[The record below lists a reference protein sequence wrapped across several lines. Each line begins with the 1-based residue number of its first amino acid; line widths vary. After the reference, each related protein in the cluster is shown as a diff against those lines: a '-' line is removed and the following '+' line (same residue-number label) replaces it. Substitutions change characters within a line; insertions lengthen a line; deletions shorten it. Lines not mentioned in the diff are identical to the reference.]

1 MGQENLAICKSEGDL
16 YNLEHIGKH
25 WGPCT
30 FVRSLEYRE
39 SGTGGSLYA
48 CTCWDHKLCTSYT
61 GRLLRM
67 CAHAQQS
74 HVYVVSALDV
84 MFLHDEM

>member
-39 SGTGGSLYA
+39 SGTGGFTICMYLLGSQALHELHGQTTTYVCP
-48 CTCWDHKLCTSYT
+48 CTTK
-61 GRLLRM
+61 
-67 CAHAQQS
+67 
-74 HVYVVSALDV
+74 
-84 MFLHDEM
+84 